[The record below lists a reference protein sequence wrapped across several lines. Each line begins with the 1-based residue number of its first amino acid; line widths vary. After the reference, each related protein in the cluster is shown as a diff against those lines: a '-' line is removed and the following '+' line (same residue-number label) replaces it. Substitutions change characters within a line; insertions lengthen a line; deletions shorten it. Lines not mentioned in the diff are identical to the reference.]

1 MRSLPVLLAV
11 LLASTPVMKAYGEAM
26 AGAHCR
32 THGHLSSPASQPARD
47 SSHAQHQAQAAGTHQ
62 HDAAGGGGLA
72 KTDDS
77 RCQCGCLC
85 DAVCTG
91 GAALTASVDVPGA
104 APLHE
109 PWQAV
114 TDIRHPVSVHDSLL
128 RPPRLS

>member
-1 MRSLPVLLAV
+1 MRTLPVLLAA
-11 LLASTPVMKAYGEAM
+11 LLASMPVMKAYGEAM

-32 THGHLSSPASQPARD
+32 THGHLSGMAPQPARD
-47 SSHAQHQAQAAGTHQ
+47 SSHAQHHTSATGAHQ
-62 HDAAGGGGLA
+62 HSDVDGAAA
-72 KTDDS
+72 KTGDAP
-77 RCQCGCLC
+77 CQCGCVC
-85 DAVCTG
+85 ESVCTA
-91 GAALTASVDVPGA
+91 GAALAASVDVPGT